1 MLLLLIGAVVYKY
14 YFEKKLVKKVEDYFS
29 GSTAKVKRDSRGKI
43 IKTKN
48 KIKAMTESRRTLT
61 TITKANGTT
70 IFKDET
76 IVREIKF

>member
-14 YFEKKLVKKVEDYFS
+14 YVEKKLVKKVEDYFS
-29 GSTAKVKRDSRGKI
+29 GSTAKTVKRDSGGKI
-43 IKTKN
+43 IKKN